1 MGKLAD
7 YLSDT
12 FRAPNEAEW
21 AYEWRRFRQRMI
33 ILAVSLIF
41 CAICGGLYGLS
52 RLSDNTMMKGTWILQ
67 EDYEDGFHPED
78 RYLEYKD
85 GTYYMSGSRFGKP
98 TRRDGKLIISHNT
111 PMGQRERTLSFE
123 GDTMTM
129 TYVAHQPSVILS
141 NAEKEAM
148 QNNPAYG
155 GPYGVG
161 SNYALIQQIVQD
173 TKTNGRVVETYI
185 RISMEC
191 DMTEEQRDELY

>member
-33 ILAVSLIF
+33 ILALFLIF

-78 RYLEYKD
+78 RYLEYKG
-85 GTYYMSGSRFGKP
+85 GTYYMNGSRFGKP
-98 TRRDGKLIISHNT
+98 TRQDGKLIISKHT
-111 PMGQRERTLSFE
+111 PSGQRDRTLSFD
-123 GDTMTM
+123 GNTMTM
-129 TYVAHQPSVILS
+129 EYMSTKTPVILS
-141 NAEKEAM
+141 GSSGDD
-148 QNNPAYG
+148 NPAYG
-155 GPYGVG
+155 GPYGPG
-161 SNYALIQQIVQD
+161 SSHALVQQALQGNLVDSRI
-173 TKTNGRVVETYI
+173 VETYV

-191 DMTEEQRDELY
+191 DLTEEQRDELY